1 MTIGSSPIIRKS
13 LPLSSRD
20 VSDLSRLRESD
31 TYHAAIQELTSFTVT
46 DQTSEAS
53 FLHAVLEAG
62 ILAIEQKAQEAG
74 YAQMAQDIDVA
85 ARKAFARRRTPT
97 WATE

>member
-1 MTIGSSPIIRKS
+1 MTIDSSPIIRKS

-20 VSDLSRLRESD
+20 LSDLSRLRESD
-31 TYHAAIQELTSFTVT
+31 TYHAALHELTSFTVT